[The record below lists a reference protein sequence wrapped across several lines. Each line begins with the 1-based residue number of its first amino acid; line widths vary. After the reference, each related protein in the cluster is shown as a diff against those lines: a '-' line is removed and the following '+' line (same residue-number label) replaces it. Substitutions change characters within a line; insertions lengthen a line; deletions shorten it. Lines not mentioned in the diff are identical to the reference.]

1 MKCCFW
7 ASEESLE
14 AIGTSPTFKLS
25 PAKQVEFLGNMR
37 YVNKDSLPV
46 CQITCSYILLEKMTS
61 PPKKSQKAKSAGQFV
76 DSRNISVWLYRADQE
91 DESLIKKVAW
101 TC

>member
-25 PAKQVEFLGNMR
+25 PAKQVEFLGNRR
-37 YVNKDSLPV
+37 YVNKDCSLPPSLSDHLFLH
-46 CQITCSYILLEKMTS
+46 TPWKDE
-61 PPKKSQKAKSAGQFV
+61 
-76 DSRNISVWLYRADQE
+76 WLYRADQE